1 MDLRIDVCKLRP
13 KRWDDSL
20 LVARGGSESNIDLNC
35 RHSRQTRSD
44 SCLSVEWFFLALECV
59 HFLRL
64 LFMGKWRTIRTKSAS
79 SPFNWIAHVRAGY
92 VKHDSHIHSHIH
104 VHTSPHQP
112 DNDLQVREARSA
124 MMGGVEDFDA
134 LWRNAVAPHRRRWR
148 FRSSAML
155 FFFISYNC
163 FNHIYSTSENPNMA
177 GSCRGGTA
185 VWSDSLKL
193 VTSAAVN

>member
-1 MDLRIDVCKLRP
+1 M
-13 KRWDDSL
+13 
-20 LVARGGSESNIDLNC
+20 
-35 RHSRQTRSD
+35 
-44 SCLSVEWFFLALECV
+44 
-59 HFLRL
+59 
-64 LFMGKWRTIRTKSAS
+64 
-79 SPFNWIAHVRAGY
+79 RAGY

-155 FFFISYNC
+155 FFFVFRIIVSTISTRQVKIQIWQAHAGAARRCEVIRLNWSRAPRS
-163 FNHIYSTSENPNMA
+163 IRGTSNSSSVVLQGDQPTIRRRFRVG
-177 GSCRGGTA
+177 GS
-185 VWSDSLKL
+185 VSVILLK
-193 VTSAAVN
+193 